1 MTQIDKVLADFKAGK
16 FVIVTDDENRE
27 NEGDLILLAEKA
39 NAENIGFM
47 VRYTSGVI
55 CGVITPETAKRLKL
69 PLMVKRNEDNHT
81 TAFTVTVD
89 VIAGRSTGIP
99 AEERANTLRALA
111 DLDSKPTDFARPGH
125 VFPLVSVPGGLHE
138 RRGHTEASIAL
149 CELTGSNKAAVLSEL
164 VNDDGSMMRGAQ
176 ITQFAK
182 THNLEVISIEELAR
196 ISEKKV
202 EPSVEKLEWAKLPMG
217 EAEWQITTYIS
228 PTGAEHAILK
238 FDTNKSDKPLVRIHS
253 ECLTGDVFGSKRCDC
268 GPQLQEAIRLIEAN
282 GNGYVIY
289 LRDHEGRGI
298 GLAEKIRAY
307 VLQDSGQDT
316 VEANIS
322 IGQPVD
328 DRTYED
334 AVSILNR
341 LSIKELTLLTNNP
354 EKSAALTSQG
364 IKVTVQGL
372 EVTVNEHNKKYLETK
387 RDKLNHALGA
397 LQWPAMHQK

>member
-1 MTQIDKVLADFKAGK
+1 MSNLDKVLADFRGGK
-16 FVIVTDDENRE
+16 FVVVTDDENRE
-27 NEGDLILLAEKA
+27 NEADLILLAEKA
-39 NAENIGFM
+39 TAENIGFM

-55 CGVITPETAKRLKL
+55 CGIINEETAKRLKL
-69 PLMVKRNEDNHT
+69 PLMVKRNEDNHN

-89 VIAGRSTGIP
+89 AIAGRSTGIP

-111 DLDSKPTDFARPGH
+111 DVKSLPTDFARPGH
-125 VFPLVSVPGGLHE
+125 VFPLISAPGGLHE

-149 CELTGSNKAAVLSEL
+149 CELSGSNPSAVLSEL
-164 VNDDGSMMRGAQ
+164 VNDDGSMMRGGQ
-176 ITQFAK
+176 ITEFAK
-182 THNLEVISIEELAR
+182 EHGLEIISIDELAR
-196 ISEKKV
+196 VLPVKANV
-202 EPSVEKLEWAKLPMG
+202 EVAKMQWADLPLEN
-217 EAEWQITTYIS
+217 AEWQISTYIS

-238 FDTNKSDKPLVRIHS
+238 FADSPKSQPLVRVHS

-268 GPQLQEAIRLIEAN
+268 GPQLQEAIRLIEEN

-289 LRDHEGRGI
+289 IRDHEGRGI

-316 VEANIS
+316 VQANVS

-334 AVSILNR
+334 AAEILHR
-341 LSIKELTLLTNNP
+341 LKITSLTLLTNNP
-354 EKSAALTSQG
+354 EKVSAIKKAG
-364 IKVTVQGL
+364 IEVTTAPL
-372 EVTVNEHNKKYLETK
+372 EVVANKHNQKYLETK

-397 LQWPAMHQK
+397 L

>member
-1 MTQIDKVLADFKAGK
+1 MKNLDQVLSDFKAGK
-16 FVIVTDDENRE
+16 FIVVTDDENRE
-27 NEGDLILLAEKA
+27 NEADLILLAEKA
-39 NAENIGFM
+39 SAENIGFM

-55 CGVITPETAKRLKL
+55 CGVITAETAKRLKL

-89 VIAGRSTGIP
+89 AIAGRSTGIP

-111 DLDSKPTDFARPGH
+111 NANSQPTDFARPGH
-125 VFPLVSVPGGLHE
+125 VFPLISAAGGLHE

-149 CELTGSNKAAVLSEL
+149 CELSGSNSAAVLSEL

-176 ITQFAK
+176 ITKFAEA
-182 THNLEVISIEELAR
+182 HGLQVISIEELAR
-196 ISEKKV
+196 VAPQPTSN
-202 EPSVEKLEWAKLPMG
+202 SDSHFEWADLPLNG
-217 EAEWQITTYIS
+217 ADWKISTFIS

-238 FDTNKSDKPLVRIHS
+238 FGTQANPDPLVRIHS

-268 GPQLQEAIRLIEAN
+268 GSQLKEAIRLIEES
-282 GNGYVIY
+282 GNGYIIY

-298 GLAEKIRAY
+298 GLAEKVRAY

-322 IGQPVD
+322 IGQPID
-328 DRTYED
+328 DRSYED
-334 AVSILNR
+334 AISALQR
-341 LSIKELTLLTNNP
+341 LHINSLILLTNNP
-354 EKSAALTSQG
+354 EKVSSIKESG
-364 IKVTVQGL
+364 ISVTTAPL
-372 EVTVNEHNKKYLETK
+372 EIIANQYNQKYLETK

-397 LQWPAMHQK
+397 L

>member
-1 MTQIDKVLADFKAGK
+1 MTQIENVLADFKAGK

-39 NAENIGFM
+39 SAENIGFM

-99 AEERANTLRALA
+99 AQERANTLRALA

-164 VNDDGSMMRGAQ
+164 VNDDGTMMRGAQ
-176 ITQFAK
+176 ITDFAK
-182 THNLEVISIEELAR
+182 VHGLQIISIEELAR

-202 EPSVEKLEWAKLPMG
+202 EPPVEKLEWAKLPMG
-217 EAEWQITTYIS
+217 DAEWQITTYIS

-238 FDTNKSDKPLVRIHS
+238 FDTNKSRKPLIRIHS

-282 GNGYVIY
+282 GNGYIIY

-307 VLQDSGQDT
+307 VLQDAGQDT

-364 IKVTVQGL
+364 IKATVQQL
-372 EVTVNEHNKKYLETK
+372 QVTANEHNKKYLETK

-397 LQWPAMHQK
+397 L

>member
-27 NEGDLILLAEKA
+27 NEGDLILLAEAA
-39 NAENIGFM
+39 NPENIGFM

-89 VIAGRSTGIP
+89 VIAGRSTGIS
-99 AEERANTLRALA
+99 AQERANTLRALA
-111 DLDSKPTDFARPGH
+111 DENSQAGDFARPGH
-125 VFPLVSVPGGLHE
+125 VFPLISVPGGLHE

-149 CELTGSNKAAVLSEL
+149 CELTNSHSAAVLSEL
-164 VNDDGSMMRGAQ
+164 VNDDGTMMRGAQ
-176 ITQFAK
+176 ITDFAIA
-182 THNLEVISIEELAR
+182 HGLQVISIDELAR
-196 ISEKKV
+196 ISQKK
-202 EPSVEKLEWAKLPMG
+202 ESAELSGLEWADLPL
-217 EAEWQITTYIS
+217 ETATWQVSTYIS

-238 FDTNKSDKPLVRIHS
+238 FEKNRDTPPLVRIHS
-253 ECLTGDVFGSKRCDC
+253 ECLTGDVFGSQRCDC
-268 GPQLQEAIRLIEAN
+268 GPQLQEAISQIQEN
-282 GNGYVIY
+282 GHGYVLY
-289 LRDHEGRGI
+289 MRDHEGRGI

-307 VLQDSGQDT
+307 ALQDSGQDT

-328 DRTYED
+328 DRTYVD
-334 AVSILNR
+334 AVEILKR
-341 LSIKELTLLTNNP
+341 LALKDLTILTNNP
-354 EKSAALTSQG
+354 EKISALEGEGFS
-364 IKVTVQGL
+364 VTTKSL
-372 EVTVNEHNKKYLETK
+372 EIAPNKFNKKYLETK

-397 LQWPAMHQK
+397 L

>member
-1 MTQIDKVLADFKAGK
+1 MSNLDQVLSDFKAGK
-16 FVIVTDDENRE
+16 FIVVTDDENRE
-27 NEGDLILLAEKA
+27 NEADLILLAEKSTP
-39 NAENIGFM
+39 ENIGFM

-55 CGVITPETAKRLKL
+55 CGVITAETAKRLKL
-69 PLMVKRNEDNHT
+69 PLMVKRNQDNHT

-89 VIAGRSTGIP
+89 AIAGRSTGIP

-111 DLDSKPTDFARPGH
+111 DINSQPTDFARPGH
-125 VFPLVSVPGGLHE
+125 VFPLISVAGGLHE

-149 CELTGSNKAAVLSEL
+149 CELSGSNSAAVLSEL

-176 ITQFAK
+176 ITEFANQ
-182 THNLEVISIEELAR
+182 HGLQVISIEELAR
-196 ISEKKV
+196 VAPKRSMNENFDFDWAELPLNDANWKIS
-202 EPSVEKLEWAKLPMG
+202 
-217 EAEWQITTYIS
+217 TFIS

-238 FDTNKSDKPLVRIHS
+238 LGTASTDQPLVRIHS

-268 GPQLQEAIRLIEAN
+268 GAQLQEAMRLIETS
-282 GNGYVIY
+282 GNGYIIY

-307 VLQDSGQDT
+307 VLQDSGEDT
-316 VEANIS
+316 VQANIS

-334 AVSILNR
+334 AATILH
-341 LSIKELTLLTNNP
+341 LLQIKSLILLTNNP
-354 EKSAALTSQG
+354 EKITAIKGSG
-364 IKVTVQGL
+364 IEVTTAPL
-372 EVTVNEHNKKYLETK
+372 EVVANKHNQKYLETK

-397 LQWPAMHQK
+397 L

>member
-1 MTQIDKVLADFKAGK
+1 MKNLDQVLSDFKAGK
-16 FVIVTDDENRE
+16 FIVVTDDENRE
-27 NEGDLILLAEKA
+27 NEADLILLAEKA
-39 NAENIGFM
+39 SAENIGFM

-55 CGVITPETAKRLKL
+55 CGVITAETAKRLKL

-89 VIAGRSTGIP
+89 AIAGRSTGIP

-111 DLDSKPTDFARPGH
+111 DANSQPTDFARPGH
-125 VFPLVSVPGGLHE
+125 VFPLISAAGGLHE

-149 CELTGSNKAAVLSEL
+149 CQLSGSNSAAVLSEL

-176 ITQFAK
+176 ITKFAEA
-182 THNLEVISIEELAR
+182 HGLQVISIEELAR
-196 ISEKKV
+196 VAPQPASN
-202 EPSVEKLEWAKLPMG
+202 SDSNFEWADLPLNG
-217 EAEWQITTYIS
+217 ADWKISTFIS

-238 FDTNKSDKPLVRIHS
+238 FGTQANSDPLVRIHS

-268 GPQLQEAIRLIEAN
+268 GSQLKEAMRLIEES
-282 GNGYVIY
+282 GNGYIIY

-322 IGQPVD
+322 IGQPID

-334 AVSILNR
+334 AISALQR
-341 LSIKELTLLTNNP
+341 LQINSLILLTNNP
-354 EKSAALTSQG
+354 EKVSSIKESG
-364 IKVTVQGL
+364 ISVTTVPL
-372 EVTVNEHNKKYLETK
+372 EIIANQYNQKYLETK

-397 LQWPAMHQK
+397 L

>member
-27 NEGDLILLAEKA
+27 NEGDLILLAEAA
-39 NAENIGFM
+39 NPENIGFM

-89 VIAGRSTGIP
+89 VIAGRSTGIS
-99 AEERANTLRALA
+99 AQERANTLRALA
-111 DLDSKPTDFARPGH
+111 DENSQAGDFARPGH
-125 VFPLVSVPGGLHE
+125 VFPLISVPGGLHE

-149 CELTGSNKAAVLSEL
+149 CELTNSRPAAVLSEL
-164 VNDDGSMMRGAQ
+164 VNDDGTMMRGAQ
-176 ITQFAK
+176 ITDFAIV
-182 THNLEVISIEELAR
+182 HGLQVISIDELAR
-196 ISEKKV
+196 ISQKK
-202 EPSVEKLEWAKLPMG
+202 EAAELSGLEWADLPL
-217 EAEWQITTYIS
+217 ETATWQVSTYIS

-238 FDTNKSDKPLVRIHS
+238 FEKNRQTQPLVRIHS
-253 ECLTGDVFGSKRCDC
+253 ECLTGDVFGSQRCDC
-268 GPQLQEAIRLIEAN
+268 GPQLQEAISQIQEN
-282 GNGYVIY
+282 GHGYVLY
-289 LRDHEGRGI
+289 MHDHEGRGI

-307 VLQDSGQDT
+307 ALQDSGQDT

-334 AVSILNR
+334 AVEILKR
-341 LSIKELTLLTNNP
+341 LKLKGLTILTNNP
-354 EKSAALTSQG
+354 EKISALEGEGFS
-364 IKVTVQGL
+364 VTNKSL
-372 EVTVNEHNKKYLETK
+372 EIASNKFNKKYLETK

-397 LQWPAMHQK
+397 L

>member
-1 MTQIDKVLADFKAGK
+1 MTQIEKVLADFKSGK

-39 NAENIGFM
+39 DAENIGFM

-55 CGVITPETAKRLKL
+55 CGVLTPETAKRLKL

-99 AEERANTLRALA
+99 AQERANTLRALA

-164 VNDDGSMMRGAQ
+164 VNDDGTMMRGAQ
-176 ITQFAK
+176 ITDFAK
-182 THNLEVISIEELAR
+182 VHGLQIISIEELAR

-202 EPSVEKLEWAKLPMG
+202 EPPVEKLEWAKLPMG
-217 EAEWQITTYIS
+217 DAEWQITTYIS

-238 FDTNKSDKPLVRIHS
+238 FDTNKSAKPLIRIHS

-282 GNGYVIY
+282 GNGYIIY

-307 VLQDSGQDT
+307 VLQDAGQDT

-364 IKVTVQGL
+364 IKATVQQL
-372 EVTVNEHNKKYLETK
+372 QVTANEHNKKYLETK

-397 LQWPAMHQK
+397 L

>member
-1 MTQIDKVLADFKAGK
+1 MSNLDKALADFKSGK

-27 NEGDLILLAEKA
+27 NEADLILLAEKA
-39 NAENIGFM
+39 TAENIGFM

-55 CGVITPETAKRLKL
+55 CGIIDEDTAKRLKL

-89 VIAGRSTGIP
+89 LIAGRSTGIP
-99 AEERANTLRALA
+99 ANERANTLRALA
-111 DLDSKPTDFARPGH
+111 NPKSQPTDFARPGH
-125 VFPLVSVPGGLHE
+125 VFPLISVPGGLHQ

-149 CELTGSNKAAVLSEL
+149 CELTGSHPSAVLSEL

-176 ITQFAK
+176 ITEFAK
-182 THNLEVISIEELAR
+182 ENAIEVISIDELSRALP
-196 ISEKKV
+196 EKQSPV
-202 EPSVEKLEWAKLPMG
+202 VPIMEWANLPL
-217 EAEWQITTYIS
+217 ENAEWQISTYIS

-238 FDTNKSDKPLVRIHS
+238 FADSAQKSPLVRIHS

-268 GPQLQEAIRLIEAN
+268 GPQLQEAIRLIEEN
-282 GNGYVIY
+282 GHGYVIY

-307 VLQDSGQDT
+307 VAQDSGQDT

-334 AVSILNR
+334 AIEILKR
-341 LSIKELTLLTNNP
+341 LGVNDLTLLTNNP
-354 EKSAALTSQG
+354 EKSASLATQG
-364 IKVTVQGL
+364 FNAKIQSLQVTA
-372 EVTVNEHNKKYLETK
+372 NEHNQKYLETK

-397 LQWPAMHQK
+397 L

>member
-1 MTQIDKVLADFKAGK
+1 MSNLDQVLSDFKAGK
-16 FVIVTDDENRE
+16 FVVVTDDENRE
-27 NEGDLILLAEKA
+27 NEADLILLAEKS

-55 CGVITPETAKRLKL
+55 CGVITAETAKRLKL
-69 PLMVKRNEDNHT
+69 PLMVKRNEDNHS

-89 VIAGRSTGIP
+89 AIAGRSTGIP
-99 AEERANTLRALA
+99 AQERANTLRALA
-111 DLDSKPTDFARPGH
+111 DINSQPTDFARPGH
-125 VFPLVSVPGGLHE
+125 VFPLISVAGGLHE

-149 CELTGSNKAAVLSEL
+149 CELSGSNSAAVLSEL

-176 ITQFAK
+176 ITAFAEQ
-182 THNLEVISIEELAR
+182 HGLQVISIEELAR
-196 ISEKKV
+196 IAPKKAMSE
-202 EPSVEKLEWAKLPMG
+202 EFDLDWAELPLKD
-217 EAEWQITTYIS
+217 ADWKIS
-228 PTGAEHAILK
+228 TFISSTGAEHAILK
-238 FDTNKSDKPLVRIHS
+238 FGAETNSQPLVRIHS

-268 GPQLQEAIRLIEAN
+268 GAQLQEAMRLILES
-282 GNGYVIY
+282 GNGYIIY

-316 VEANIS
+316 VQANIS

-334 AVSILNR
+334 AAEILHR
-341 LSIKELTLLTNNP
+341 LQITNLTLLTNNP
-354 EKSAALTSQG
+354 EKIAAITESGISVSSAP
-364 IKVTVQGL
+364 L
-372 EVTVNEHNKKYLETK
+372 EVIANKHNQKYLETK

-397 LQWPAMHQK
+397 L

>member
-1 MTQIDKVLADFKAGK
+1 MNNLEQVLSDFRAGK
-16 FVIVTDDENRE
+16 FIVVTDDESRE
-27 NEGDLILLAEKA
+27 NEADLILLAEKST
-39 NAENIGFM
+39 AENIGFM

-55 CGVITPETAKRLKL
+55 CGVITAETAKRLKL
-69 PLMVKRNEDNHT
+69 PLMVKRNEDNHS

-89 VIAGRSTGIP
+89 AIAGRSTGIP

-111 DLDSKPTDFARPGH
+111 DINSQPTDFARPGH
-125 VFPLVSVPGGLHE
+125 VFPLISVAGGLHE

-149 CELTGSNKAAVLSEL
+149 CELSGSNSAAVLSEL

-176 ITQFAK
+176 ITDFANK
-182 THNLEVISIEELAR
+182 HGLQVISIEELAR
-196 ISEKKV
+196 IAPKQPISEDIG
-202 EPSVEKLEWAKLPMG
+202 LDWAELPLQG
-217 EAEWQITTYIS
+217 ANWKISTYIS

-238 FDTNKSDKPLVRIHS
+238 FGENLNEQPLVRIHS

-268 GPQLQEAIRLIEAN
+268 GSQLEEAMRLIEES
-282 GNGYVIY
+282 GNGYIIY

-316 VEANIS
+316 VQANLS
-322 IGQPVD
+322 IGQPID

-334 AVSILNR
+334 AVSVLHR
-341 LSIKELTLLTNNP
+341 LKITSLTLLTNNP
-354 EKSAALTSQG
+354 EKIAAIKGSGISVTAAAL
-364 IKVTVQGL
+364 
-372 EVTVNEHNKKYLETK
+372 EVIANKHNQKYLETK

-397 LQWPAMHQK
+397 L

>member
-1 MTQIDKVLADFKAGK
+1 MSNLDQVLSNFKAGK
-16 FVIVTDDENRE
+16 FIVVTDDESRE
-27 NEGDLILLAEKA
+27 NEADLILLAEKS

-55 CGVITPETAKRLKL
+55 CGVITADTAKRLKL
-69 PLMVKRNEDNHT
+69 PLMVKRNEDNHS

-89 VIAGRSTGIP
+89 AISGRSTGIP
-99 AEERANTLRALA
+99 AQERANTLRALA
-111 DLDSKPTDFARPGH
+111 DINSQPTDFARPGH
-125 VFPLVSVPGGLHE
+125 VFPLISVAGGLHE

-149 CELTGSNKAAVLSEL
+149 CELSGSNSAAVLSEL

-176 ITQFAK
+176 ITKFAEQ
-182 THNLEVISIEELAR
+182 HGLQVISIEELAR
-196 ISEKKV
+196 FAPKQSINEDFSLDWADLPLNDAAWKIS
-202 EPSVEKLEWAKLPMG
+202 
-217 EAEWQITTYIS
+217 TFIS

-238 FDTNKSDKPLVRIHS
+238 FGTEGTTQPLVRIHS

-268 GPQLQEAIRLIEAN
+268 GAQLQEAMRLIVES
-282 GNGYVIY
+282 GNGYIIY

-316 VEANIS
+316 VQANLS

-334 AVSILNR
+334 AASILQ
-341 LSIKELTLLTNNP
+341 LLQLTSLTLLTNNP
-354 EKSAALTSQG
+354 EKIAAIKGSGISITSAP
-364 IKVTVQGL
+364 L
-372 EVTVNEHNKKYLETK
+372 EVIANKHNQKYLETK

-397 LQWPAMHQK
+397 L

>member
-1 MTQIDKVLADFKAGK
+1 MSNLDKVLADFKNGK
-16 FVIVTDDENRE
+16 FVVVTDDENRE
-27 NEGDLILLAEKA
+27 NEADLILLAEKA
-39 NAENIGFM
+39 TAENIGFM

-55 CGVITPETAKRLKL
+55 CGIINEATAKRLKL

-89 VIAGRSTGIP
+89 AIAGRTTGIP
-99 AEERANTLRALA
+99 ADERANTLRALA
-111 DLDSKPTDFARPGH
+111 DAKSVPTDFARPGH
-125 VFPLVSVPGGLHE
+125 VFPLISVAGGLHE

-149 CELTGSNKAAVLSEL
+149 CELTGSNPAAVLSEL
-164 VNDDGSMMRGAQ
+164 VNDDGSMMRGSQ
-176 ITQFAK
+176 ITEFAK
-182 THNLEVISIEELAR
+182 EHGLEIISIDELSRVLPVKNNVDA
-196 ISEKKV
+196 
-202 EPSVEKLEWAKLPMG
+202 PNLEWASLPL
-217 EAEWQITTYIS
+217 ENAEWQISTYIS

-238 FDTNKSDKPLVRIHS
+238 FSESPSDKPLVRIHS

-268 GPQLQEAIRLIEAN
+268 GLQLQEAIAQIEEN
-282 GNGYVIY
+282 KNGYIIY

-316 VEANIS
+316 VQANIS

-334 AVSILNR
+334 AVEILKR

-354 EKSAALTSQG
+354 EKISSLENEGFTVTTSPLQ
-364 IKVTVQGL
+364 VTA
-372 EVTVNEHNKKYLETK
+372 NKHNQKYLETK

-397 LQWPAMHQK
+397 L

>member
-1 MTQIDKVLADFKAGK
+1 MSNLDQVLSDFKAGK
-16 FVIVTDDENRE
+16 FIVVTDDENRE
-27 NEGDLILLAEKA
+27 NEADLILLAEKST
-39 NAENIGFM
+39 AENIGFM

-55 CGVITPETAKRLKL
+55 CGVITSETAKRLKL
-69 PLMVKRNEDNHT
+69 PLMVKRNEDNHS

-89 VIAGRSTGIP
+89 AIAGRSTGIP

-111 DLDSKPTDFARPGH
+111 DVNSQPTDFARPGH
-125 VFPLVSVPGGLHE
+125 VFPLISVAGGLHE

-149 CELTGSNKAAVLSEL
+149 CELSGSNSAAVLSEL

-176 ITQFAK
+176 ITEFANE
-182 THNLEVISIEELAR
+182 HGLQVISIEELAR
-196 ISEKKV
+196 LTPKQSIAADSGFDWADLPLNDADWKIS
-202 EPSVEKLEWAKLPMG
+202 
-217 EAEWQITTYIS
+217 TYVS

-238 FDTNKSDKPLVRIHS
+238 FGAAEADQPLVRIHS

-268 GPQLQEAIRLIEAN
+268 GAQLQEAMRLIE
-282 GNGYVIY
+282 GNGYGYIIY

-298 GLAEKIRAY
+298 GLVEKIRAY

-316 VEANIS
+316 VQANLS

-334 AVSILNR
+334 AANILH
-341 LSIKELTLLTNNP
+341 LLQLKSLTLLTNNP
-354 EKSAALTSQG
+354 EKIMAIKESG
-364 IKVTVQGL
+364 ISVTVAPL
-372 EVTVNEHNKKYLETK
+372 EVIANKHNLKYLETK

-397 LQWPAMHQK
+397 L

>member
-1 MTQIDKVLADFKAGK
+1 MSNLEQVLSDFKGGK
-16 FVIVTDDENRE
+16 FIVVTDDESRE
-27 NEGDLILLAEKA
+27 NEADLILLAEKS

-55 CGVITPETAKRLKL
+55 CGVITAETAMRLKL
-69 PLMVKRNEDNHT
+69 PLMVKRNEDNHS

-89 VIAGRSTGIP
+89 AIAGRSTGIP
-99 AEERANTLRALA
+99 AQERANTLRALA
-111 DLDSKPTDFARPGH
+111 DIKSQPTDFARPGH
-125 VFPLVSVPGGLHE
+125 VFPLISVAGGLHE

-149 CELTGSNKAAVLSEL
+149 CELSGSNSAAVLSEL

-176 ITQFAK
+176 ITEFASQ
-182 THNLEVISIEELAR
+182 HGLQIISIDELAR
-196 ISEKKV
+196 VAPKKSINEDFVMDWAELPLNGADWKIS
-202 EPSVEKLEWAKLPMG
+202 AF
-217 EAEWQITTYIS
+217 IS

-238 FDTNKSDKPLVRIHS
+238 FGVQTDSQPLVRVHS

-268 GPQLQEAIRLIEAN
+268 GSQLQEAMRLIEES
-282 GNGYVIY
+282 GHGYIVY

-316 VEANIS
+316 VQANIS

-334 AVSILNR
+334 AASILQLLQIR
-341 LSIKELTLLTNNP
+341 SLTLLTNNP
-354 EKSAALTSQG
+354 EKIAAIKKSGISVTSAP
-364 IKVTVQGL
+364 L
-372 EVTVNEHNKKYLETK
+372 EVIANKHNQKYLETK

-397 LQWPAMHQK
+397 L

>member
-1 MTQIDKVLADFKAGK
+1 MKNLDQVLSDFKAGK
-16 FVIVTDDENRE
+16 FIVVTDDENRE
-27 NEGDLILLAEKA
+27 NEADLILLAEKA
-39 NAENIGFM
+39 SAENIGFM

-55 CGVITPETAKRLKL
+55 CGVITAETAKRLKL

-89 VIAGRSTGIP
+89 AIAGRSTGIP

-111 DLDSKPTDFARPGH
+111 DANSQPTDFARPGH
-125 VFPLVSVPGGLHE
+125 VFPLISAAGGLHE

-149 CELTGSNKAAVLSEL
+149 CQLSGSNSAAILSEL

-176 ITQFAK
+176 ITKFAEA
-182 THNLEVISIEELAR
+182 HGLQVISIEELAR
-196 ISEKKV
+196 VAPQPASN
-202 EPSVEKLEWAKLPMG
+202 SDSNFEWADLPLND
-217 EAEWQITTYIS
+217 ADWKISTFIS

-238 FDTNKSDKPLVRIHS
+238 FGTQANPDPLVRIHS

-268 GPQLQEAIRLIEAN
+268 GSQLKEAIRLIEES
-282 GNGYVIY
+282 GNGYIIY

-322 IGQPVD
+322 IGQPID

-334 AVSILNR
+334 AISALRR
-341 LSIKELTLLTNNP
+341 LHINSLILLTNNP
-354 EKSAALTSQG
+354 EKVSSIKESG
-364 IKVTVQGL
+364 ISVTTVPL
-372 EVTVNEHNKKYLETK
+372 EIIANQYNQKYLETK

-397 LQWPAMHQK
+397 L